1 MNKAQTAAGV
11 PDAAVLEAMVASGW
25 RREIARGALRT
36 ALDALPEIA
45 EGVVAAL
52 RDGRVRLELQND
64 QLRGIEERV
73 ERTGNRLSFSLIIA
87 SVVVASAIVVSF
99 HAGPHYEGI
108 SLLGLFG
115 FVVAGLLGLRWALAV
130 LRSGKL

>member
-1 MNKAQTAAGV
+1 M
-11 PDAAVLEAMVASGW
+11 
-25 RREIARGALRT
+25 
-36 ALDALPEIA
+36 
-45 EGVVAAL
+45 
-52 RDGRVRLELQND
+52 QND

-115 FVVAGLLGLRWALAV
+115 FVVAGLLGLRWTLAV